1 MNHQAYLTDMF
12 GLSGKTAVVTGGGG
26 VLCSQMAAAMAK
38 AGANI
43 ILWDIRQEALDE
55 KVAVIR
61 KECGNDKAVTSV
73 KVDLMNE
80 ESIKQALDASVKLF
94 GKVDILLN
102 GAGGNKGKS
111 NLQDV
116 KAEDIEFVLKLN
128 LLAGCILPV
137 KHFSKYW
144 IEKKIKGC
152 VLNIASMASFNP
164 LSGVYAYSAA
174 KAAVMNQTVAQAAE
188 LAPHGIRVNAIAPG
202 FIVADQN
209 RALLLNP
216 DGTNTARGKAVLGH
230 TPFGRFGEASEMMG
244 AVLFLVS
251 DKAAS
256 FVSGI
261 TVPVDGAYLAFN
273 I

>member
-1 MNHQAYLTDMF
+1 MANYLETMF
-12 GLSGKTAVVTGGGG
+12 SLAGKTAVVTGGGG
-26 VLCSQMAAAMAK
+26 VLCSQMASALAQ
-38 AGANI
+38 AGANV

-55 KVAVIR
+55 KVKAIAG
-61 KECGNDKAVTSV
+61 ECNAPARVTSV
-73 KVDLMNE
+73 KVDLMSE
-80 ESIKQALDASVKLF
+80 DSIKASLDKSVRIF
-94 GKVDILLN
+94 GSVDLLLN
-102 GAGGNKGKS
+102 GAGGNKGKAT
-111 NLQDV
+111 LQEV

-144 IEKKIKGC
+144 IENKIKGC

-174 KAAVMNQTVAQAAE
+174 KAAVMNQTVAQAKE
-188 LAPHGIRVNAIAPG
+188 LAPYGIRVNAIAPG

-216 DGTNTARGKAVLGH
+216 DGSHTPRGQAVLAH
-230 TPFGRFGEASEMMG
+230 TPSNRFGEASEMMG
-244 AVLFLVS
+244 AVLFLMS
-251 DKAAS
+251 PKAAS
-256 FVSGI
+256 FVTGI
-261 TVPVDGAYLAFN
+261 TVPVDGGYLAFN

>member
-1 MNHQAYLTDMF
+1 MASYLETLF
-12 GLSGKTAVVTGGGG
+12 GLAGKTAVVTGGGG
-26 VLCSQMAAAMAK
+26 VLCSQMASALAQ
-38 AGANI
+38 AGANV
-43 ILWDIRQEALDE
+43 ILWDIRQDALDD
-55 KVAVIR
+55 KAKLIAS
-61 KECGNDKAVTSV
+61 ECGDPKRVASV
-73 KVDLMNE
+73 KVDLMSE
-80 ESIKQALDASVKLF
+80 ASIQAALVESARRF

-102 GAGGNKGKS
+102 GAGGNKGRAT
-111 NLQDV
+111 LQDV
-116 KAEDIEFVLKLN
+116 KTEDIEFVLRLN

-144 IEKKIKGC
+144 IDGKIRGA

-174 KAAVMNQTVAQAAE
+174 KAAVMNQTVAQAKE
-188 LAPHGIRVNAIAPG
+188 LAPHNIRVNAIAPG

-216 DGTNTARGKAVLGH
+216 DNTPTARGQAVLAH
-230 TPFGRFGEASEMMG
+230 TPFNRFGEASEMMG

-256 FVSGI
+256 FVTGI
-261 TVPVDGAYLAFN
+261 TVPVDGGYLAFN

>member
-1 MNHQAYLTDMF
+1 MSYLEQMF

-26 VLCSQMAAAMAK
+26 VLCSQMASALCK
-38 AGANI
+38 AGANV

-55 KVAVIR
+55 KVAKIQA
-61 KECGNDKAVTSV
+61 ECGDKKKATSV
-73 KVDLMNE
+73 QVDLMNE
-80 ESIKQALDASVKLF
+80 ESIKKALEASIKIF

-102 GAGGNKGKS
+102 GAGGNRGKS
-111 NLQDV
+111 TLQDV
-116 KAEDIEFVLKLN
+116 KAEDVEFVLKLN

-144 IEKKIKGC
+144 IDSKIKGC
-152 VLNIASMASFNP
+152 ILNIASMASFNP

-174 KAAVMNQTVAQAAE
+174 KAAVLNQTIAQAKE
-188 LAPHGIRVNAIAPG
+188 LAPFGIRANAIAPG
-202 FIVADQN
+202 FIIADQN
-209 RALLLNP
+209 RALMLNP
-216 DGTNTARGKAVLGH
+216 DGSVTPRGQAVLAH
-230 TPFGRFGEASEMMG
+230 TPYGRFGDAEEMMG

-261 TVPVDGAYLAFN
+261 TVPVDGGYLAFN